1 MNSPA
6 IPDGIMLGVEVGIA
20 LAITLAMILFAA
32 LAIRPQHRDCA
43 QWHVLVGAAIQGAV
57 YGVIVGFFIMPLRF
71 ALIEGAVP
79 PGLTGPS
86 LAIAVGVMIALR
98 RGLFSHLPFL
108 GPQIRAYRRAML
120 RRTIETSERQ
130 LDKLT
135 ANATGGVA

>member
-1 MNSPA
+1 MNSAA
-6 IPDGIMLGVEVGIA
+6 IPGGIMLGVEAGIA
-20 LAITLAMILFAA
+20 LAITLVMILFAA

-43 QWHVLVGAAIQGAV
+43 RWHVLVGAGIQGAV

-71 ALIEGAVP
+71 ALIEGSVP
-79 PGLTGPS
+79 AGLTGPS
-86 LAIAVGVMIALR
+86 FAIAVGVMIALR

-130 LDKLT
+130 LSKLT
-135 ANATGGVA
+135 TEAAGGAA